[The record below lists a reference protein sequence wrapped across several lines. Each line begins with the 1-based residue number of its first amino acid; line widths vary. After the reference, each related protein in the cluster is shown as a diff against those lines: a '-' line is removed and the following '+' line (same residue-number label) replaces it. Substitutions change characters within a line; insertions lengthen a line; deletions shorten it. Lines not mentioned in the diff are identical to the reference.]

1 MSEQLQFKISS
12 ALKNII
18 GSDLISDDFI
28 AVFELVKN
36 AYDAHATE
44 VEVCFIDLNT
54 EHAKI
59 IIKDN
64 GKGMNNDDLINKWL
78 FVAYSAKKEGTEENS
93 FDYRDKIKVKR
104 AYAGAKGIGRF
115 SCDKL
120 GKLLYLESVKQEA
133 TPKVE
138 TLYTN
143 WESFEGKLSDE
154 FVNISVIHET
164 RIQSSYNLK
173 HGTVLEISNL
183 RNKWDRFKILR
194 LKSALAKLI
203 NPNTKVFGDIFT
215 IKIVAETEKD
225 EDNKVKE
232 KGIKKGLSRE
242 AIYKDIVNDYVE
254 NLIFEELD
262 LKTTKIKSEIS
273 VSNKNEIITTLY
285 EGGKLVYRVIENNP
299 LVYLNDIDFT
309 IYYLNRSAKVT
320 FAKRMGFQPVEYGH
334 IFVYK
339 NGLRIFPYGERGEDP
354 LKMDN
359 RKAQGQNRNLGTR
372 EVIGYINILNENN
385 ELVETS
391 SRGDGLKKTDTYTE
405 LYKWFYVTL
414 KRLERYIIDVSDWG
428 KDLSEDDFI
437 NLDEHEKIVALR
449 KIVSKL
455 TKSKNFKS
463 IEYAPDLFDIL
474 EQKQDGS
481 ARSVLS
487 EIKQKILKDDF
498 DKDEVLKDIQKA
510 ENKINVLEKRTDD
523 AEDETLE
530 NLVKNE
536 ALEQKLELEQDQNK
550 YLLATRPVSNEVF
563 DIVHAIKISSQDM
576 DASLNSIFTI
586 LETEKISDLNLIR
599 ELEFIKFNND
609 KSKLLSEFITK
620 ADLKDLKQKTWIDI
634 PQYISEYVERYNKGL
649 QSKFEINCMDS
660 SMSFRSQISI
670 LDISIIID
678 NLISNSRK
686 AEASKMLIAFG
697 ETNDK
702 KLIIDISDNGTGLS
716 KEYSTNS
723 DMIFKLGITNKN
735 GGSGI
740 GLYTLKEIIRENL
753 HGDIFYKGLGIPPK
767 GATFRIIIK

>member
-54 EHAKI
+54 ENAKI

-120 GKLLYLESVKQEA
+120 GKLLYLESVKQEEN
-133 TPKVE
+133 PKIE
-138 TLYTN
+138 TLYTD
-143 WESFEGKLSDE
+143 WERFEGRLSDE
-154 FVNISVIHET
+154 FVNINVIHDT
-164 RIQSSYNLK
+164 RTQSSYSLK
-173 HGTVLEISNL
+173 HGTVLEISSL
-183 RNKWDRFKILR
+183 RSNWDRFKILR
-194 LKSALAKLI
+194 LKGALAKLI
-203 NPNTKVFGDIFT
+203 NPNTKEFGDIFT
-215 IKIVAETEKD
+215 IKIIAESEID

-232 KGIKKGLSRE
+232 KGKKKGLSNE
-242 AIYKDIVNDYVE
+242 AIYKDIVNDCVE

-262 LKTTKIKSEIS
+262 VKTTKIVSEIP
-273 VSNKNEIITTLY
+273 VGNRNEIVTTLY
-285 EGGKLVYRVIENNP
+285 EGGKLVYRVVENNP
-299 LVYLNDIDFT
+299 LAYLHDIDFT

-372 EVIGYINILNENN
+372 EVIGYINILNKNN

-428 KDLSEDDFI
+428 KDLSEDDYI
-437 NLDEHEKIVALR
+437 NLDEQEKISALR

-455 TKSKNFKS
+455 SKSKNFVS
-463 IEYAPDLFDIL
+463 IEYSPDLFEIL
-474 EQKQDGS
+474 EQKQVGS

-487 EIKQKILKDDF
+487 EIKEKIIKDDF
-498 DKDEVLKDIQKA
+498 DKAEVLKGIQQA
-510 ENKINVLEKRTDD
+510 ETKISNLEKRTDN

-530 NLVKNE
+530 NLVKRE
-536 ALEQKLELEQDQNK
+536 ALEQKLELEKDQNK

-586 LETEKISDLNLIR
+586 LETEKISNLNLIR

-634 PQYISEYVERYNKGL
+634 PQYIKEYVVRYNKGL
-649 QSKFEINCMDS
+649 QTKFEISCIDS
-660 SMSFRSQISI
+660 PMSFRSQISI

-686 AEASKMLIAFG
+686 AEASKMLISFG
-697 ETNDK
+697 ETKDK

-723 DMIFKLGITNKN
+723 DVIFKLGITNKS

-740 GLYTLKEIIRENL
+740 GLYTLKEIIKENL
-753 HGDIFYKGLGIPPK
+753 QGDIFYNGLGIPPK